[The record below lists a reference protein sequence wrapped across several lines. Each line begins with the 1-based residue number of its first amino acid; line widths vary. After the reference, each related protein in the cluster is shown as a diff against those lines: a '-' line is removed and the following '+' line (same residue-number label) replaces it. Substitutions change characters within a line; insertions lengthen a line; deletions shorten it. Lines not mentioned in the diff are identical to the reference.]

1 MNFPSLFLDCS
12 QADLHIFEA
21 WRLTLNQ
28 PLKDLSERPA
38 ALAVSIIVE
47 TGIFPPVLRMVMA
60 TPDLLRANSA
70 GKTGILPPVL
80 WKAITMPDLPRTNNA
95 SQ

>member
-1 MNFPSLFLDCS
+1 MATATLELLLANSAVKTGILPPA
-12 QADLHIFEA
+12 QWKAITTPDLL
-21 WRLTLNQ
+21 RTT
-28 PLKDLSERPA
+28 
-38 ALAVSIIVE
+38 VE
-47 TGIFPPVLRMVMA
+47 TEIFPPVLRMVMA